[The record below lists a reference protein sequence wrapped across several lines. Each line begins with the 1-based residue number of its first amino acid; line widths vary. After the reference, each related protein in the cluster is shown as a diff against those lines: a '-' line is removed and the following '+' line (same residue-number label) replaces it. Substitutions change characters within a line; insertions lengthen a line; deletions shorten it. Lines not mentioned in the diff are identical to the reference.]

1 MIFCR
6 STVVTTIFKNRV
18 AYIYKGDEIVR
29 TFFTKYNI
37 GFKVGKIKKKKKH
50 FSFQIKKNKKN
61 KKKR

>member
-37 GFKVGKIKKKKKH
+37 GFKVGEFTVTRKP
-50 FSFQIKKNKKN
+50 FSFPIKKNKKN